1 MAQGINDQ
9 LVLVCGPSASG
20 KSASLRN
27 LKHPEKVMYLNCEA
41 GKRLPFRAKFK
52 YNLTITNPHQLDQA
66 FAKAEEDSD
75 IEVIVIDTLTFLLD
89 MYVSKFVKPATD
101 GRKAWGDFA
110 EYFRHVMQ
118 DLVANSTKI
127 VIFMAHTLTKL
138 NESEMVMETSVPVS
152 GSLKNNGIEAW
163 FSTVISTLKVKI
175 NDDLK
180 EHDLLKFSE
189 REKAVGYAHVFQT
202 QITKDT
208 VNSRIRGPMGLW
220 DDHETYINNDLQL
233 VIDRLKEYYQ

>member
-1 MAQGINDQ
+1 MSQDVNDQ

-27 LKHPEKVMYLNCEA
+27 LREPESVMYLNCEA
-41 GKRLPFRAKFK
+41 GKKLPFRAKFK

-66 FAKAEEDSD
+66 FAKAEEDPGVK
-75 IEVIVIDTLTFLLD
+75 VIIIDTLTFLLD
-89 MYVSKFVKPATD
+89 LYVSKFVKTATD

-118 DLVANSTKI
+118 DLVAKSTKI
-127 VIFMAHTLTKL
+127 VIFTAHTLTKL

-163 FSTVISTLKVKI
+163 FSIVISTLKVKI

-180 EHDLLKFSE
+180 EHSLLKFSD

-202 QITKDT
+202 QITKET

-220 DDHETYINNDLQL
+220 DDHETFINNDIQL
-233 VIDRLKEYYQ
+233 VIDRLTEYYA